1 MNNIKLD
8 EISVL
13 LIDIVPAFNVRE
25 DFGDEE
31 TKDLEESLKVTNG
44 NIQPIIVCKK
54 NDRYELISGER
65 RLRALK
71 SSGFEKALVIVYDNL
86 TDLQKTQLMFNENLG
101 RKHLTWQEEL
111 KALRRLQQL
120 GHEIDPGFL
129 ENQKLSKQKI
139 WSLLEGLQAVEE
151 YPELLKEKT
160 RKLCILKYRKIK
172 REETGVIKDSL
183 KVNLSKIVKDDA
195 VEKEKIDTL
204 VIDELKKEVKY
215 YKENIFD
222 AVKKSDKIERL
233 SNGIWLR
240 SEVKQL
246 IEASRACEDF
256 GKLDEK
262 VATCKKCQKEEL
274 NIYTKCEFYRD
285 EIENA

>member
-8 EISVL
+8 EIPILS
-13 LIDIVPAFNVRE
+13 IDVIPAFNVRE

-31 TKDLEESLKVTNG
+31 TKDLEESLKATNG

-71 SSGFEKALVIVYDNL
+71 ASAFEKALVIIYDKL

-101 RKHLTWQEEL
+101 RKHLTWQEEI

-172 REETGVIKDSL
+172 REETGVIKDSS

-246 IEASRACEDF
+246 IEASRTCEDF